1 MSERF
6 NDLKKVSTQP
16 AVRLLAMAN
25 AKLSTKTGLPASAS
39 VSDTMAALESA
50 GAFVDMLR
58 LMGAA
63 LPARERTW
71 WACLAARDVIE
82 PGEDIP
88 PSLSIAEAWVRK
100 PHDDLRLQARTAM
113 EAADID
119 DETTPCGLCVLY
131 YDDTLGPG
139 DLSKTPGPTGASQT
153 ASFAMNIK
161 ALGQGDSIPATAD
174 VLIDR
179 AVDIA
184 RGGNG
189 QIPLPGAPVTE
200 EVA

>member
-6 NDLKKVSTQP
+6 DDLKKVPSQP
-16 AVRLLAMAN
+16 AARLMAMAN
-25 AKLSTKTGLPASAS
+25 AKIRTDTGLPASAS
-39 VSDTMAALESA
+39 VSEMMRALEGA

-63 LPARERTW
+63 LPPRERTW
-71 WACLAARDVIE
+71 WACLAARDLIE
-82 PGEDIP
+82 PGQDVP
-88 PSLSIAEAWVRK
+88 PSLNIAEAWVRK

-131 YDDTLGPG
+131 YDDTLGPAE
-139 DLSKTPGPTGASQT
+139 LSKTPGPTGASQT

-161 ALGQGDSIPATAD
+161 ALGQGDSIPATAQ

-179 AVDIA
+179 ALDIA

-189 QIPLPGAPVTE
+189 QIPLPGAQVE
-200 EVA
+200 KDVA

>member
-1 MSERF
+1 MSKRF
-6 NDLKKVSTQP
+6 NDLKKVSPQP
-16 AVRLLAMAN
+16 AARLMAMAN
-25 AKLSTKTGLPASAS
+25 GKIATKTGLPASAS
-39 VSDTMAALESA
+39 VNEMMVALEKA

-71 WACLAARDVIE
+71 WACLAARDLLE
-82 PGEDIP
+82 TGEDVP

-100 PHDDLRLQARTAM
+100 PHDDLRVQARTAM

-119 DETTPCGLCVLY
+119 DETTLCGLCVLY

-139 DLSKTPGPTGASQT
+139 DLAKTPGPTGASQT
-153 ASFAMNIK
+153 AAFAMNIK
-161 ALGQGDSIPATAD
+161 ALGQGDNIPATAD

-189 QIPLPGAPVTE
+189 QIALPGAQITE